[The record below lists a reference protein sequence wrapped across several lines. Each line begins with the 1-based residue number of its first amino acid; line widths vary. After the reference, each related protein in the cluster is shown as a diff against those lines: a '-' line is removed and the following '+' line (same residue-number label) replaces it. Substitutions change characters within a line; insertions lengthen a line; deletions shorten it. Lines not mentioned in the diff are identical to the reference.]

1 MPACMHAC
9 ICGQVAYHDTPPF
22 LFPLSLSLLDTAQIN
37 HNITS
42 TVPTNPCTNDSSNA
56 TVPAATLCSVHGVGF
71 LPNECTESCAA
82 YSGSICTAVLR
93 AWASCANGNEL
104 RISPGLDQASLE
116 SNMVLLNQFLG
127 EQEESVIYNFM

>member
-1 MPACMHAC
+1 M
-9 ICGQVAYHDTPPF
+9 
-22 LFPLSLSLLDTAQIN
+22 
-37 HNITS
+37 
-42 TVPTNPCTNDSSNA
+42 PTNPCTNDSSNA

-116 SNMVLLNQFLG
+116 SNMVLLNRFLG